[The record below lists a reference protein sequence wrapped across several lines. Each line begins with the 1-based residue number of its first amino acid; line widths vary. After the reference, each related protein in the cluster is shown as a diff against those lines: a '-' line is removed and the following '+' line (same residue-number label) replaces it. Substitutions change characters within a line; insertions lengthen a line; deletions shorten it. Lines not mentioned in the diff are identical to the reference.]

1 MNERDIRP
9 IVPLPREAIPWPVMA
24 VVLAMVAV
32 GLFLMLDGPRRGMSD
47 GQAPRVGVI
56 EAAPALVVPRE
67 VEPSPAPVLVTRA
80 VVEAAP
86 APKPLPY
93 RPPLAMPQVPYTE
106 DLAPP
111 PPRPARIAREG
122 ARESPLVIDLTQ
134 GPGAAVQGGQGGD
147 QAAPDDTARATLIH
161 HRAGVIP
168 QGAIIAAVLETPLNS
183 DRPGLA
189 RALVSKDV
197 RGFDGARVLI
207 PRGSRLMGEFKA
219 DATPGK
225 RRVLVMWS
233 RLVRP
238 DGVAIRLESP
248 ATDALGGAGIGGH
261 VDDHFIEK
269 FTNAVLQSALSVGV
283 NVASAQWSKATGSA
297 VYLGSGATLSLSS
310 NRAATV
316 MVHEGTEIAVL
327 VAHDLDFSGTPA
339 MR

>member
-32 GLFLMLDGPRRGMSD
+32 GLFLMLDGPRRGVSD
-47 GQAPRVGVI
+47 GQAPRVGAI

-147 QAAPDDTARATLIH
+147 QGQAAADDLELILEH
-161 HRAGVIP
+161 SLRGTVIP
-168 QGAIIAAVLETPLNS
+168 VHVGIDKL
-183 DRPGLA
+183 G
-189 RALVSKDV
+189 
-197 RGFDGARVLI
+197 
-207 PRGSRLMGEFKA
+207 
-219 DATPGK
+219 
-225 RRVLVMWS
+225 RRQLH
-233 RLVRP
+233 L
-238 DGVAIRLESP
+238 LFC
-248 ATDALGGAGIGGH
+248 H
-261 VDDHFIEK
+261 H
-269 FTNAVLQSALSVGV
+269 
-283 NVASAQWSKATGSA
+283 
-297 VYLGSGATLSLSS
+297 
-310 NRAATV
+310 
-316 MVHEGTEIAVL
+316 GT
-327 VAHDLDFSGTPA
+327 
-339 MR
+339 